1 MVAGPMSATDALVD
15 ALYAEPFPT
24 HEALE
29 HFVLHELT
37 TPDLPTLMWNA
48 ELGEINHAH
57 LQRIFDSRMDPTV
70 VKEVGE
76 AINERGGFQAMQA
89 NFYIYCHLIGERLK
103 DHVKYLGVPCDIFYD
118 TFHDHAKEIE
128 FLWHEIGEWRA

>member
-1 MVAGPMSATDALVD
+1 MIGPMSAVD
-15 ALYAEPFPT
+15 TLYATPFPT

-29 HFVLHELT
+29 HFLLYELQT
-37 TPDLPTLMWNA
+37 RRPGLLTLMWNA
-48 ELGEINHAH
+48 ELGANTHAH

-70 VKEVGE
+70 VKLAGE
-76 AINERGGFQAMQA
+76 AINERGGMQAMQA

-103 DHVKYLGVPCDIFYD
+103 NMGVTSDQWADIYGE
-118 TFHDHAKEIE
+118 HAKKVE